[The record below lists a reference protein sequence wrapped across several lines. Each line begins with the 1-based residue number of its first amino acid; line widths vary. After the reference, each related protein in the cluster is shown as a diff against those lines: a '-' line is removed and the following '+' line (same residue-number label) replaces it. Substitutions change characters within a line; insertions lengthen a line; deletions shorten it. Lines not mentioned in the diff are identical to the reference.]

1 MNMPQDAPRAT
12 WDSVDLHLLR
22 LLSEDS
28 RQSQRSLARQLGMSA
43 PAVAERMNRLE
54 RSGVIRG
61 YTIDVDWAALGLP
74 LLAFIDVVS
83 VQGAV
88 QRRLLEQL
96 SRLPSVHAVEIVT
109 GSSDLRVHLRVRDH
123 THLREVLFG
132 DILPLAEIE
141 RTDTLISLESM
152 PHKNATADLLTSIIG
167 LRVAANGGGT
177 ARVAGEPRTN

>member
-1 MNMPQDAPRAT
+1 MDIPDNRPRA
-12 WDSVDLHLLR
+12 DLDAVDLQLLR

-28 RQSQRSLARQLGMSA
+28 RQSQRSLARELGMSP

-54 RSGVIRG
+54 RSGVIRS
-61 YTIDVDWAALGLP
+61 YSIDVDWGPFGLP
-74 LLAFIDVVS
+74 LLAFIDVVT

-88 QRRLLEQL
+88 QRRLLAQL
-96 SRLPSVHAVEIVT
+96 SQLPSVHAVEITT

-132 DILPLAEIE
+132 EILPLADVE

-152 PHKNATADLLTSIIG
+152 PYKNATADLLTSII
-167 LRVAANGGGT
+167 RSRAASNDEGP
-177 ARVAGEPRTN
+177 ARDVDESQVE